1 MLKLQNISSYYGE
14 SVVVKGISMEIA
26 EGSFYGIL
34 GKNGMGKTT
43 LLKTMMGLMNKMEG
57 NISLGEKDLTK
68 LSTSDRAKSGLG
80 YVPQGRGIMP
90 QFTVE
95 ENMVLG
101 TFARNKNETNV
112 G

>member
-43 LLKTMMGLMNKMEG
+43 LLKTMMGLMNNGLLMMKTKC
-57 NISLGEKDLTK
+57 ISL
-68 LSTSDRAKSGLG
+68 SRM
-80 YVPQGRGIMP
+80 I
-90 QFTVE
+90 
-95 ENMVLG
+95 
-101 TFARNKNETNV
+101 
-112 G
+112 

>member
-43 LLKTMMGLMNKMEG
+43 LLKTMMGLMNKIEG

-68 LSTSDRAKSGLG
+68 LSTSDRAKSGLSRIRPSDATLREPVG
-80 YVPQGRGIMP
+80 DISRPLFRG
-90 QFTVE
+90 
-95 ENMVLG
+95 
-101 TFARNKNETNV
+101 
-112 G
+112 